1 MFNVA
6 RQRLI
11 NEAHLR
17 HMTIAQ
23 AGMSLK
29 AEADSLNVCNDLC
42 RVCAFAISQRSDEC
56 QRIVVND
63 VRVRGGGRGM
73 PQDDILISQTGC
85 SEAAQR
91 NPRTQSL
98 LRLKKNTNGPQLM
111 PV

>member
-1 MFNVA
+1 MHTENKRYSMFNVA

-17 HMTIAQ
+17 HMTRAQ

-42 RVCAFAISQRSDEC
+42 RVCAFVISQRSDEC

-63 VRVRGGGRGM
+63 VEGAGWRQGH
-73 PQDDILISQTGC
+73 
-85 SEAAQR
+85 A
-91 NPRTQSL
+91 PR
-98 LRLKKNTNGPQLM
+98 
-111 PV
+111 

>member
-17 HMTIAQ
+17 HMTITQ
-23 AGMSLK
+23 ARMSLN

-42 RVCAFAISQRSDEC
+42 RVCAFVISQRSDEC

-63 VRVRGGGRGM
+63 VRVRGGDRGM
-73 PQDDILISQTGC
+73 PRDDISISQSGC